1 MEEKSLH
8 LTEMESVQSRAKDI
22 TDHAKEQYKAEV
34 EKLKLFNARWN
45 SYVNS
50 IVREYPS
57 DKTRKLAYV
66 SALITDILMREETPD
81 YTAVQKIEDVYKIV
95 DDGKEVKFDKTKTLY
110 GKTESGFNME
120 EVLNPGELDLMSLC
134 KELGATD

>member
-8 LTEMESVQSRAKDI
+8 LTEMESVQSRAKYI

>member
-1 MEEKSLH
+1 MEENKLH
-8 LTEMESVQSRAKDI
+8 LNEISSVQSRAKDI
-22 TDHAKEQYKAEV
+22 TNHAKEQYKAEV

-45 SYVNS
+45 NYVNS
-50 IVREYPS
+50 IVKEYPS

-66 SALITDILMREETPD
+66 SELITDILMKEETPS
-81 YTAVQKIEDVYKIV
+81 YTALNKIEDIYKIV
-95 DDGKEVKFDKTKTLY
+95 DDGRELKFDKSKSLY

-120 EVLNPGELDLMSLC
+120 DVLNPGELDLMSLC

>member
-1 MEEKSLH
+1 MEEKNLNV
-8 LTEMESVQSRAKDI
+8 LVESRAKDI

-45 SYVNS
+45 NYVNS
-50 IVREYPS
+50 IVKEYPS

-66 SALITDILMREETPD
+66 SELITDILMREETPT
-81 YTAVQKIEDVYKIV
+81 YTAINKIEDIYKIV
-95 DDGKEVKFDKTKTLY
+95 DDGREVKFDKSKSLY
-110 GKTESGFNME
+110 GATESGFNME
-120 EVLNPGELDLMSLC
+120 DVLNPGELDLMSLC

>member
-1 MEEKSLH
+1 MEEKSLN
-8 LTEMESVQSRAKDI
+8 LNEISSVNSRAKDI

-45 SYVNS
+45 NYVNQ

-66 SALITDILMREETPD
+66 SELITEILMREETPS
-81 YTAVQKIEDVYKIV
+81 YSAVDKIEDIYKIV
-95 DDGKEVKFDKTKTLY
+95 DDNKEVKFDKTQTLY
-110 GKTESGFNME
+110 GKTESGFSME
-120 EVLNPGELDLMSLC
+120 DVLNPGKLDLMSLC